1 MIVPSTRLCAE
12 EKFFSFNIFFLTN
25 KQNKQQPLFPLVR
38 KNKKEEKKE
47 TIENNIIE
55 GI

>member
-1 MIVPSTRLCAE
+1 MIVLSTRLCAE
-12 EKFFSFNIFFLTN
+12 EKFSFSFNVFFLTN
-25 KQNKQQPLFPLVR
+25 KQSKQPLFPLVR
-38 KNKKEEKKE
+38 KNEKEEKKE

>member
-1 MIVPSTRLCAE
+1 M
-12 EKFFSFNIFFLTN
+12 
-25 KQNKQQPLFPLVR
+25 QQQQPLFTLFK
-38 KNKKEEKKE
+38 KNKKEEEKE

>member
-1 MIVPSTRLCAE
+1 MIVLSTRLCAE
-12 EKFFSFNIFFLTN
+12 EKFSFFLTN

-38 KNKKEEKKE
+38 KNKKEEEKE
-47 TIENNIIE
+47 IIENNIIE